1 MRRDNAHPSRT
12 LLAVVLLMCSG
23 GLACGEDVLVGR
35 WLLRSNVGDAGPG
48 GDAGADAG
56 GNPQA
61 LNAQR
66 AREHARHLESDKND
80 PHDSD
85 RPSDKSH

>member
-12 LLAVVLLMCSG
+12 LIAAVLVTCSS

-61 LNAQR
+61 INAQR
-66 AREHARHLESDKND
+66 AREHARSREADKND
-80 PHDSD
+80 SHDP